1 MQNKFELLS
10 PAGSLDA
17 LKAAYANGADAVYL
31 GAAAFGARANAGFD
45 PETLKCAMDI
55 AHLHGKKIYV
65 TVNILVTDPELN
77 DVRKTLTLL
86 RDLRA
91 DGVILQDL
99 GLFKICREEF
109 PSLPVH
115 ASTQMALH
123 NAYGAGLIK
132 KLGAKR
138 IVLARECTLQDIKST
153 AATGLEVEAFCH
165 GAMCVSVSGQ
175 CLFSS
180 MIGGRSGNRG
190 RCAQPCRLN
199 YSYQGQ
205 EGAWLSPRDLCTRNQ
220 IKAMCDAG
228 VHSFKIEGRLKRP
241 EYVAE
246 VTRIYRTALDQVLEG
261 RFTPATSEENDR
273 LKQIFSR
280 GGFTKGY
287 IGQAE
292 DAGIIYEKRVTPE
305 GMELGTVRRMYKKG
319 GALLCDVPVRR
330 PLHNGDGLE
339 IGPQALRYA
348 GPDVPEGSV
357 ATLRL
362 RDGVKNGDIV
372 CRTDDESQ
380 LAAARKTYEGD
391 ALNAALPISFDAAL
405 FAHPGAPLVLTVTDG
420 LHQATATGPLCSESL
435 QKPLTEESA
444 LRSLQKTGG
453 TPFVLRTLHIES
465 HNAFVPVSVLNQL
478 RRDALNALRQERINN
493 HAVESSSHTAFT
505 CPEKAEWTP
514 RLVVSTADF
523 DEIPV
528 LLQQGAD
535 EVWLNPRDY
544 RPENLLPLL
553 QHFPGNTRLSL
564 PVQCNDETLT
574 VLKKAAAQYHIPL
587 TLSSPGQLGLFAENA
602 VCGEGVP
609 VMNSETVNILAH
621 LGCTAVTVS
630 REMKGS
636 LLSSLPQNR
645 AELILPVY
653 GRTRLM
659 VLNHCPMRTKMAL
672 KDGHNACRLCE
683 NGKGTENT
691 CLTDR
696 MGVSYPL
703 LPQRL
708 PEKCIISLYAGAP
721 LDLSEK
727 LDACRDFTWLVSFT
741 TESTEER
748 QRILRHFAALRAGDR
763 AAPRSQKAHLGRYLD
778 GVL

>member
-31 GAAAFGARANAGFD
+31 GAAAFGARANAGFN
-45 PETLKCAMDI
+45 PETLKTAMDI

-77 DVRKTLTLL
+77 DVRKTLSLL

-99 GLFKICREEF
+99 GLLKICREEF

-123 NAYGAGLIK
+123 NAHGARLIK

-138 IVLARECTLQDIKST
+138 IVLARECTLQDIKSA

-205 EGAWLSPRDLCTRNQ
+205 EGAWLSPRDLCARNQ

-246 VTRIYRTALDQVLEG
+246 VTRIYRNALDQVLEG
-261 RFTPATSEENDR
+261 KFSPATHEENDR

-280 GGFTKGY
+280 GGFTMGY
-287 IGQAE
+287 IGGAE

-305 GMELGTVRRMYKKG
+305 GMELGKVQRVYKKG

-330 PLHNGDGLE
+330 TLHNGDGLE
-339 IGPQALRYA
+339 ISTQSLRYA
-348 GPDVPEGSV
+348 GPDVPEGHT

-362 RDGVKNGDIV
+362 RDSVKTGDTV
-372 CRTDDESQ
+372 RCTEDESQ
-380 LAAARKTYEGD
+380 LSAARKSYEGAAFD
-391 ALNAALPISFDAAL
+391 KALPIPFDAAL
-405 FAHPGAPLVLTVTDG
+405 YAHPGTPLVLTVTDG
-420 LHQATATGPLCSESL
+420 IHQTSVAGPLCEESQ
-435 QKPLTEESA
+435 QKPLTEEDA

-453 TPFVLRTLHIES
+453 TPFVLRSLRLEGE
-465 HNAFVPVSVLNQL
+465 NAFVPVSLLNQL
-478 RRDALNALRQERINN
+478 RRDALDSLQKNRIEN
-493 HAVESSSHTAFT
+493 HPAESSARASFAIPERHAFS
-505 CPEKAEWTP
+505 P
-514 RLVVSTADF
+514 RLVVSTGNF
-523 DEIPV
+523 DEIR
-528 LLQQGAD
+528 LFLQQGTD
-535 EVWLNPRDY
+535 EVWFTPRDL
-544 RPENLLPLL
+544 RAETLLPLM
-553 QHFPGNTRLSL
+553 QHFPENTRLTL
-564 PVQCNDETLT
+564 PVQCSDSTLT
-574 VLKKAAAQYHIPL
+574 SLQKAAEEYHIPL
-587 TLSSPGQLGLFAENA
+587 TLSSPGQLGLFAKGCA
-602 VCGEGVP
+602 CGEGIP
-609 VMNSETVNILAH
+609 VMNSETVKMLAH
-621 LGCTAVTVS
+621 LGASSAVLS
-630 REMKGS
+630 REMKGT
-636 LLSSLPQNR
+636 LLSSLPR
-645 AELILPVY
+645 DYAELILPVY

-672 KDGHNACRLCE
+672 KDGRNACRLCE
-683 NGKGTENT
+683 NGKGAENT
-691 CLTDR
+691 YLTDR

-708 PEKCIISLYAGAP
+708 PEKCIISLHAGAP

-727 LDACRDFTWLVSFT
+727 LDTCRDFTWLVSFT
-741 TESTEER
+741 TETTEER
-748 QRILRHFAALRAGDR
+748 QQTLQHFAALRAGKK
-763 AAPRSQKAHLGRYLD
+763 AAPLSHKANPGRFLD